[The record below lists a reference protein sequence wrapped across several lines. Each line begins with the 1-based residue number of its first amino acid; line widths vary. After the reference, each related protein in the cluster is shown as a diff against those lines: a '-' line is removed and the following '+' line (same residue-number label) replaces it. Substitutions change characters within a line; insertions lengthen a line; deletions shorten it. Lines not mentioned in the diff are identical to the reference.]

1 MKSVFIILVTFFSGY
16 PSGWEQNNIALAGP
30 AILNQF
36 QTTII
41 GRDPRASIRIINTS
55 ALKQLPAVIQ
65 DLSAAFKG
73 SSFPDGFLLGEN
85 GFAVYLYDMNCNSF
99 KNSATVQYKPGDTI
113 YRLGLNRFNQGA
125 ADNALAATV
134 IHELM
139 HCVLLNIYER
149 AKKEDKRAF
158 TGIMGFGLNRND
170 TSSFFNNDFFGL
182 INSGNEGQ
190 HELMY
195 QLFYTQMVSLLER
208 FAEIHNKPF
217 LNHKDAESLMW
228 SGLQQT
234 DAYRKLS
241 EEEKR
246 AIELTIL
253 AAKGI
258 EIEQD

>member
-16 PSGWEQNNIALAGP
+16 PSGWEQSSIALAES
-30 AILNQF
+30 AISNQVR
-36 QTTII
+36 TTMI
-41 GRDPRASIRIINTS
+41 GGDSPASIRIINTS
-55 ALKQLPAVIQ
+55 ALKQLPAVIR

-73 SSFPDGFLLGEN
+73 SSFQDGFLLGKN

-99 KNSATVQYKPGDTI
+99 KNSAIVQYRPGDTI
-113 YRLGLNRFNQGA
+113 YHLGLNRFNQGA
-125 ADNALAATV
+125 ADNALAATM

-139 HCVLLNIYER
+139 HCLLLDIYAR
-149 AKKEDKRAF
+149 AKKGEERALA
-158 TGIMGFGLNRND
+158 GIVSFGLNRND
-170 TSSFFNNDFFGL
+170 TSGFFNNDFFGL
-182 INSGNEGQ
+182 VNSGNEGQ
-190 HELMY
+190 HELIY

-208 FAEIHNKPF
+208 FAEIHNKTF
-217 LNHKDAESLMW
+217 LNHKDAASLMW
-228 SGLQQT
+228 SGLQET

-246 AIELTIL
+246 TIGLTIL